1 MKKLKPIH
9 PGDVLL
15 NDFMNP
21 LKISQNKLARDID
34 VPPARI
40 NAIIKKT
47 RSVTADTAL
56 RLARYFNTSAEF
68 WVNMQ
73 AHYDLRIAQQEYAKD
88 IEKSVRINPSIFDFS
103 FAH

>member
-9 PGDVLL
+9 PGDILFYE
-15 NDFMNP
+15 FMKP

-40 NAIIKKT
+40 NAILKHT

-56 RLARYFNTSAEF
+56 RLARYFNTSPEF

-73 AHYDLRIAQQEYAKD
+73 SHYDLRVAQNEYSKE
-88 IEKSVRINPSIFDFS
+88 IEKSVRLNAAIFSPSFS
-103 FAH
+103 